1 MEILNIS
8 DALQYMKTDT
18 RPIFVSGVTGQDGS
32 YMVDY
37 LLENTNYT
45 IFGGA
50 RRLSVENHK
59 NLNHLKQTDRFKLI
73 NFDLSDAHSISKIVE
88 TLKPAYFINFAAQT
102 FVGSSWDFPAQT
114 WECNTTAIIHILEA
128 IKKHA
133 PDCKLYQSGS
143 SEQFGNVEY
152 CPQDEKHPLNPRS
165 PYGASKCASKQ
176 IIKVYRESYNLFAIQ
191 GTLFNHESERRGFEF
206 VTRKITRG
214 VSEIINNLKNNTPV
228 SPIELGNINAKRDWS
243 HSKDFIVGIWLM
255 LNQKT
260 PIEYVLSSDE
270 THSIKEFVELA
281 FKVGFEHSKC
291 DFIGRWE
298 PDEYTGFEKYVIY
311 NDVGNSHTVVTVNKK
326 FYRPS
331 EVDLLVGNSTRA
343 RKELGWSPKINFKT
357 LVNLMV
363 KNDIDN
369 LDRK

>member
-8 DALQYMKTDT
+8 DATHFMMKNK
-18 RPIFVSGVTGQDGS
+18 RPVFISGVTGQDGS

-37 LLENTNYT
+37 LLENTDYM

-59 NLNHLKQTDRFKLI
+59 NLKHLKHTDRFKLI
-73 NFDLSDAHSISKIVE
+73 NFDLSDAHSISKIIE

-128 IKKHA
+128 IRKYA

-152 CPQDEKHPLNPRS
+152 YPQDEKHPLNPRS

-176 IIKVYRESYNLFAIQ
+176 LIKVYRESYNLFAIQ
-191 GTLFNHESERRGFEF
+191 GTLFNHESERRGVEF
-206 VTRKITRG
+206 VTRKITVG
-214 VSEIINNLKNNTPV
+214 IAKIINSLKLNTPV
-228 SPIELGNINAKRDWS
+228 QPIELGNVNAKRDWS
-243 HSKDFIVGIWLM
+243 HSKDFVAGIWMM
-255 LNQKT
+255 LNQEK
-260 PIEYVLSSDE
+260 PNEYVLSSDE

-281 FKVGFEHSKC
+281 FKYAFYYSNCRFVGN
-291 DFIGRWE
+291 WE
-298 PDEYTGFEKYVIY
+298 PDEETGFEKYTIT
-311 NDVGNSHTVVTVNKK
+311 NRVGKKYTVVKINKK

-331 EVDLLVGNSTRA
+331 EVDLLMGNSSRA
-343 RKELGWSPKINFKT
+343 RKELGWSPKIDFKT
-357 LVNLMV
+357 LVELMV

-369 LDRK
+369 VDTL